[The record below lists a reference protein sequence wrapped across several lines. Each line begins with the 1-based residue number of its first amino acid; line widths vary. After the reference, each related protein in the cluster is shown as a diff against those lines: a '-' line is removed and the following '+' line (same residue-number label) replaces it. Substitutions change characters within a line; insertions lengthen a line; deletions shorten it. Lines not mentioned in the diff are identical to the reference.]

1 MSSPVRNRK
10 CSKEKDASSS
20 SKGSKRICVPIERE
34 KYGRILA
41 EDAAFRECLDM
52 MIERHP
58 ELFPSAIQQ
67 GYRLHGTLPPSKKMP
82 DVRMRRIKMK
92 EKDDDGKQ
100 QVFTIAPSFVMPY
113 MTGYTD
119 DVENALFLRRFGV
132 PYWALTHVFGH
143 DDMYWQRL
151 EERLGRNSIVGTTIK
166 DPDKLPE
173 DLLADEKHTRLNGE
187 KAYIATTVGADCVL
201 GASVALQADE
211 KNLKEAYGH
220 FKTEAQNLSAD
231 YKPKTVNIDGW
242 RATWLAWQ
250 SLFSSITIIV
260 CFLHA
265 FIKIRKRCKRMK
277 ERFSEICQQVW
288 DVYHAADKQTFMEK
302 IEDLR
307 IWASE
312 NVETG
317 AGLDVIL
324 NLCDKA
330 PEFLKAYD
338 HPSAYRT
345 SNMIDRHMEPM
356 DRYLYSGK
364 YFHGH
369 LMTAEYRVRGWV
381 LLHNFQPYCPRSKVA
396 SEYISPAHK
405 LNGFVY
411 HDSWLQNLL
420 VSASM
425 GGHRR

>member
-1 MSSPVRNRK
+1 
-10 CSKEKDASSS
+10 
-20 SKGSKRICVPIERE
+20 
-34 KYGRILA
+34 
-41 EDAAFRECLDM
+41 
-52 MIERHP
+52 
-58 ELFPSAIQQ
+58 
-67 GYRLHGTLPPSKKMP
+67 
-82 DVRMRRIKMK
+82 MRRIKMK

-100 QVFTIAPSFVMPY
+100 QVFTIAPSFVMSY

>member
-1 MSSPVRNRK
+1 
-10 CSKEKDASSS
+10 
-20 SKGSKRICVPIERE
+20 
-34 KYGRILA
+34 
-41 EDAAFRECLDM
+41 
-52 MIERHP
+52 
-58 ELFPSAIQQ
+58 
-67 GYRLHGTLPPSKKMP
+67 
-82 DVRMRRIKMK
+82 
-92 EKDDDGKQ
+92 
-100 QVFTIAPSFVMPY
+100 
-113 MTGYTD
+113 
-119 DVENALFLRRFGV
+119 
-132 PYWALTHVFGH
+132 
-143 DDMYWQRL
+143 
-151 EERLGRNSIVGTTIK
+151 
-166 DPDKLPE
+166 
-173 DLLADEKHTRLNGE
+173 
-187 KAYIATTVGADCVL
+187 
-201 GASVALQADE
+201 
-211 KNLKEAYGH
+211 
-220 FKTEAQNLSAD
+220 
-231 YKPKTVNIDGW
+231 
-242 RATWLAWQ
+242 
-250 SLFSSITIIV
+250 
-260 CFLHA
+260 
-265 FIKIRKRCKRMK
+265 MK

-288 DVYHAADKQTFMEK
+288 DVYHTADKQTFMEK

-317 AGLDVIL
+317 MGLDAIL
-324 NLCDKA
+324 KLCDKA

-369 LMTAEYRVRGWV
+369 LMTAEYRIRGWV